1 MACRH
6 HIVVST
12 ENNPYA
18 AWQTKLFHYSC
29 VSRLGQ
35 LPIVIVHDSGRAW
48 HTDFQDLVRA
58 GAIVRSAPTYRTS
71 LHDDYPPRNTAG
83 TLLHAAELLGGSEGD
98 FIVLCDP
105 DMIFA
110 RAPGFPETL
119 SADHY
124 PYMMDY
130 KDAEVRRVAES
141 LGIDLEAPDTQKE
154 ELYCG
159 VPYVIPLA
167 DARPLGEMWLEA
179 INRFSVT
186 RRGDMMHAF
195 GLAAVKL
202 CMRITLTHMVD
213 HNYWQTEPLKRD
225 VIHYC
230 YGDERWNKRDY
241 FYAEQARKVWE
252 APTASAPPG
261 SILSEILTQI
271 REARAFYQAPKL
283 FSPASPKF

>member
-1 MACRH
+1 MASRH
-6 HIVVST
+6 RIVVST

-48 HTDFQDLVRA
+48 HSDFHDLVRA
-58 GAIVRSAPTYRTS
+58 GAIVCSAPSYRTS
-71 LHDDYPPRNTAG
+71 VHDDYPPRNTAG
-83 TLLHAAELLGGSEGD
+83 TLLHAAQLCNGGDE

-110 RAPGFPETL
+110 CRPHFPTTL
-119 SADHY
+119 SGDYY

-130 KDAEVRRVAES
+130 DSEEVRAAAAGFG
-141 LGIDLEAPDTQKE
+141 LTPAALAAQQE

-159 VPYVIPLA
+159 VPYVIPVAAARRLA
-167 DARPLGEMWLEA
+167 ETWLEA
-179 INRFSVT
+179 INKFPVA

-202 CMRITLTHMVD
+202 GLRITLTHMVD
-213 HNYWQTEPLKRD
+213 HNYWQTEPLRRE
-225 VIHYC
+225 VVHYC
-230 YGDERWNKRDY
+230 YGDQTWDKRHY
-241 FYAEQARKVWE
+241 FSEEQASQVW
-252 APTASAPPG
+252 AAAASAPHG
-261 SILSEILTQI
+261 SVLAEILSQI
-271 REARAFYQAPKL
+271 REAGAFYRPLKL
-283 FSPASPKF
+283 F